1 MKKLIVISF
10 MLLSVLFAVKD
21 SHHAAAKPISDE
33 VEICHRTHSVE
44 KPYVRIIVAQSS
56 IGSGHGK
63 HGGESHDDY
72 SEKLFPDGKPF
83 PNVFNLKMVYGPAS
97 EKLWGDIIPL
107 TDVSGNKLS
116 DEAADAA
123 GLNYSGIG
131 IDIYEQI
138 DDYAGLCASSSTD
151 DSCLDDDEKAK
162 TFGELT
168 QDESDFHEEEECEV
182 ENSTTTTSTVA
193 DSTTTTSTV
202 PDSTTTTSTTPDS
215 TTTTSTVVDST
226 TTSSTVA
233 IFATTTTIVSS
244 STTAPANSPTTSSP
258 PIAPPSSAV
267 KEPVLEIRGRLNGRL
282 KGHLWI
288 DDNRNEVAETGEDP
302 ISQALITVYAA
313 PGNSSTGTHFATPNE
328 AGDYLVDNIEEGK
341 WLVQASILVDGEY
354 ENVPLRRFVKA
365 FGPDFLAV
373 NVVSGEVAEADFA
386 YVRKASARSKIV
398 RVVGTEPQVDALP
411 ITGTGNSRSLLV
423 LAVLLMMMGSIV
435 IKRDVK

>member
-1 MKKLIVISF
+1 MLISVI
-10 MLLSVLFAVKD
+10 FAVKD

-63 HGGESHDDY
+63 HGGESHDEY

-83 PNVFNLKMVYGPAS
+83 PNVFNLKMVYEPAS
-97 EKLWGDIIPL
+97 EKLWGDIIPF

-138 DDYAGLCASSSTD
+138 DDYAGLCASSPTD

-162 TFGELT
+162 TFGELA

-182 ENSTTTTSTVA
+182 ENSTTTTSTV
-193 DSTTTTSTV
+193 
-202 PDSTTTTSTTPDS
+202 PDS
-215 TTTTSTVVDST
+215 TTTTSTVADST
-226 TTSSTVA
+226 TTTSTIA
-233 IFATTTTIVSS
+233 IFATTTTVISS
-244 STTAPANSPTTSSP
+244 STTAPANSTTTSSP

-267 KEPVLEIRGRLNGRL
+267 KEPVLEILGRFNGRL

-288 DDNRNEVAETGEDP
+288 DDNRNEIAEPGEDP
-302 ISQALITVYAA
+302 ISRAIITVYAA
-313 PGNSSTGTHFATPNE
+313 PGNSSTGTYFATADE
-328 AGDYLVDNIEEGK
+328 AGDYLVDDIEAGK
-341 WLVQASILVDGEY
+341 WLVQASILIDGEY
-354 ENVPLRRFVKA
+354 ENVPLRKFVKT
-365 FGPDFLAV
+365 FGLDHLVV
-373 NVVSGEVAEADFA
+373 NVVSGGIAEADFA
-386 YVRKASARSKIV
+386 YVRKASARSKII

-423 LAVLLMMMGSIV
+423 IAVLLMMIGSIV
-435 IKRDVK
+435 IKRDMK